1 MEMLKIS
8 RRVRERPA
16 RLVAAVGAMWLV
28 ILSAVTFYAKEAAE
42 PAPDAVAVFEL
53 PHSGGEQASS
63 RL

>member
-1 MEMLKIS
+1 
-8 RRVRERPA
+8 
-16 RLVAAVGAMWLV
+16 MWLV

-53 PHSGGEQASS
+53 PHSGAEQASS